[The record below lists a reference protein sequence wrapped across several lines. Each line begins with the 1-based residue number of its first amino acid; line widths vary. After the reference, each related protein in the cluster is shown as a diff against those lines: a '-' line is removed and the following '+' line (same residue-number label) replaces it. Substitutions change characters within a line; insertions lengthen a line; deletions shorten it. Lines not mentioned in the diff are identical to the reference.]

1 MIIDSPSV
9 IGTLSAG
16 AGALRARKPLIASTT
31 RAAALAAAA
40 DIARAAP
47 SYIPRQPDGTLEP
60 SFSGGASGVA
70 VFLHYAAKVLN
81 DAALHAE
88 SVDLLGQALD
98 GLHAMHRTGLFSG
111 YSGVAWV
118 VSHLQQRGVDE
129 LDDVDLAEVDAVV
142 DALLRR
148 VPWPDDYD
156 LITGLVGFGVY
167 GLERMRQGAGEEIV
181 ASVVKRLAESVEW
194 LGDGLAAWFTAPW
207 LLPSNQ
213 WQASPE
219 GNYNIGVAH
228 GGPGVIALLAR
239 AAQHDVRR
247 PTCLRLLAAGAR
259 WIQAQVRVTGRDDTY
274 IGYSVDPRAGDV
286 ENRRSRDAWCYGAPG
301 VSVALLAA
309 AHVLGDA
316 PLADTALA
324 LARSAAPHDLM
335 RSGVRDASF
344 CHGSS
349 GLAHL
354 YARLYDATGESVF
367 ADAAA
372 RWTEQTL
379 AFRTSGEGV
388 AGFFYV
394 SSQNDEMIRV
404 AGSGFLE
411 GAAGIGLVLL
421 AMSAMEPPS
430 WDRVV
435 LADPLLPS
443 LAEAQ

>member
-1 MIIDSPSV
+1 MIIDSSTV
-9 IGTLSAG
+9 GGTLSADP
-16 AGALRARKPLIASTT
+16 GALRGWTPLATPAT
-31 RAAALAAAA
+31 RAAAMAAVA

-47 SYIPRQPDGTLEP
+47 SHIPRQPDGTLEP
-60 SFSGGASGVA
+60 SLSGGASGVA
-70 VFLHYAAKVLN
+70 VFLHYAASVLD

-98 GLHAMHRTGLFSG
+98 GLQAMRRTGLFSG

-118 VSHLQQRGVDE
+118 VSHLQQREVDE
-129 LDDVDLAEVDAVV
+129 LDDVDLGEVDAVIE
-142 DALLRR
+142 ALLRR

-156 LITGLVGFGVY
+156 LISGLVGFGVY

-181 ASVVKRLAESVEW
+181 ASVVKRLAEAVEW
-194 LGDGLAAWFTAPW
+194 MGDGLAAWFTAPW

-213 WQASPE
+213 WEGSPE
-219 GNYNIGVAH
+219 GCYNLGMAH
-228 GGPGVIALLAR
+228 GGPGVLALLAR

-247 PTCLRLLAAGAR
+247 GTCTRMLAAGAR
-259 WIQAQVRVTGRDDTY
+259 WIQAQVRVTDNETY
-274 IGYSVDPRAGDV
+274 IGYSVDPRPGRV
-286 ENRRSRDAWCYGAPG
+286 EQRRSRDAWCYGAPG

-309 AHVLGDA
+309 AHVLGDP

-324 LARSAAPHDLM
+324 LARSAAPRDLM

-354 YARLYDATGESVF
+354 YARLYAATGESVF

-379 AFRTSGEGV
+379 AFRTAGEGV

-394 SSQNDEMIRV
+394 SSENDKMIRV

-421 AMSAMEPPS
+421 AMSSTEPPA

-435 LADPLLPS
+435 LADPLILS
-443 LAEAQ
+443 VAEAR